1 VARIALIIACAAG
14 TASAA
19 PLSVSLDG
27 DDGIGWAERAGTY
40 RDDAMLTLRVGLGL
54 GDFATF
60 DTAVTYDLEHLEA
73 ALRFGS
79 RVRLY
84 RSPCWEDRG
93 SLYLHGEFGLVNADH
108 LVSSYDVRAGLGH
121 WGHLTRWVAWFAE
134 VDGVLRV
141 GDYTAVSARVDI
153 GIAFETPSFWR

>member
-1 VARIALIIACAAG
+1 VARIALIAALSG

-19 PLSVSLDG
+19 PLSVSLDA

-40 RDDAMLTLRVGLGL
+40 RDDAMLTLRVGVGL

-60 DTAVTYDLEHLEA
+60 DTAATYDLEHLEA

-84 RSPCWEDRG
+84 RSPCWEQLG
-93 SLYLHGEFGLVNADH
+93 SLYLHGEFALVNADH
-108 LVSSYDVRAGLGH
+108 LVSSYDVKAGIGH
-121 WGHLTRWVAWFAE
+121 WGHLARWAAWFAE

-141 GDYTAVSARVDI
+141 GDYTALSARIDV

>member
-1 VARIALIIACAAG
+1 MARIALIVACAWG

-40 RDDAMLTLRVGLGL
+40 RDDAMLALRVGLGL

-60 DTAVTYDLEHLEA
+60 DTAVGYDLEHLEA

-93 SLYLHGEFGLVNADH
+93 SLYLHGEFALVNADH

-141 GDYTAVSARVDI
+141 GDYTALSARVDI